1 MNYLNLLKRM
11 NYKIYINNIYSTR
24 KKIIQFED
32 ACLTISY
39 KYNLNRSEGD
49 MFMLNYFERTIMYN
63 LS

>member
-1 MNYLNLLKRM
+1 M
-11 NYKIYINNIYSTR
+11 NYKIYINNIYSTH